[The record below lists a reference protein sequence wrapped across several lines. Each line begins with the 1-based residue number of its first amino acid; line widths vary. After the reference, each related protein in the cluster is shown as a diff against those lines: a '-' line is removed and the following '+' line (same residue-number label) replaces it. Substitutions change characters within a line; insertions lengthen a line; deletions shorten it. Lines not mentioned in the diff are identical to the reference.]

1 MKDLS
6 ELVDQYMDE
15 NKLYRNEGR
24 QGVENLCLL
33 IRALGYKDDLN
44 YYGQFN
50 RSGLGGALGDLF
62 EFLEDNPGAIT
73 AMIEWISDSKVK
85 EWEDS
90 LREQLTE
97 EEEEEEEKEEGE

>member
-6 ELVDQYMDE
+6 ELVEQYMDE
-15 NKLYRNEGR
+15 NKLYRTEGR

-33 IRALGYKDDLN
+33 VRALGYKDPQ
-44 YYGQFN
+44 YFGQFVRN
-50 RSGLGGALGDLF
+50 TMPGSACLGDLF

-90 LREQLTE
+90 LREQLSE
-97 EEEEEEEKEEGE
+97 EEEEEEDGEN